1 MNKIGQMLGATQL
14 PDTLLELRHAIS
26 LYEPDLSFDQRT
38 RETLQS
44 IENYPVG
51 FTEKPFFALILKS
64 SFDIV
69 PDWLLH
75 KLQKS
80 ADGCL
85 QVNARKLALQLASQ
99 PVQWML
105 DEQGVSAVAKA
116 RMA

>member
-1 MNKIGQMLGATQL
+1 L
-14 PDTLLELRHAIS
+14 PDTLLELRHAIER
-26 LYEPDLSFDQRT
+26 YEPVLSFDERT

-51 FTEKPFFALILKS
+51 CTEKPFFGLILKS

-75 KLQKS
+75 KLHQVP
-80 ADGCL
+80 DGCL
-85 QVNARKLALQLASQ
+85 QVNARKLALQIASQ

-105 DEQGVSAVAKA
+105 DEQGVCAVAKA